1 MSWLVFSVLVFGVCW
16 CSSLFR
22 LDVGLGVMWAALLVV
37 LFVVVVGV

>member
-1 MSWLVFSVLVFGVCW
+1 MLVFGVCW

-22 LDVGLGVMWAALLVV
+22 LDVGLSVMWAALLIV